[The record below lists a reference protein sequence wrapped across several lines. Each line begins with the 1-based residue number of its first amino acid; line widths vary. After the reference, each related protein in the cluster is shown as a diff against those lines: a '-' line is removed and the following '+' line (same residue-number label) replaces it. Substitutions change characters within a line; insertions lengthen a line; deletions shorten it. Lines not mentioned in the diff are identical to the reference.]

1 MARQRTPTNVL
12 YLKGAFKKNPKRAKG
27 RQNEPKPTSGIG
39 ACPKYFIKTEK
50 RYKAIWDD
58 FVKTAAP
65 GVLTCSDRR
74 TLALL
79 VKLEFEIMTNFEN
92 MKNARI
98 SQYRLLSGA
107 FGFTPADRS
116 KVDTG
121 KRLDEGEFDEF

>member
-12 YLKGAFKKNPKRAKG
+12 YLKGAFKKNPKRAKN
-27 RQNEPKPTSGIG
+27 RKNEPKPTAGIG
-39 ACPKYFIKTEK
+39 TCPQYLIKTEK

-58 FVKTAAP
+58 FVNRAAP
-65 GVLTCSDRR
+65 GVLTCSDISA
-74 TLALL
+74 LALL
-79 VKLEFEIMTNFEN
+79 VKLEFEIMTNFEK

-121 KRLDEGEFDEF
+121 KRPDAGEFNEF